1 MRWIARF
8 FLMIALVFLALDIT
22 DSGDKATPTTGEPA
36 VNGPATGGAAADGT
50 ATDGAATGGT
60 ATDGAATGGTAAT
73 SPPPPPTVSGVLL
86 RPLGERWFDIHAES
100 YQQVSPA
107 VSRHVSPW
115 LDDNIVQP
123 LMLYPGFLIFFFL
136 SLVFG
141 FFSWLIA
148 RATRDDD
155 W

>member
-8 FLMIALVFLALDIT
+8 FLMIALVFLALDLT
-22 DSGDKATPTTGEPA
+22 DSGDAEAPNAGAPA
-36 VNGPATGGAAADGT
+36 VNGTVTDGTSADGTTTDGTTTDGT
-50 ATDGAATGGT
+50 ATDGTAAAT
-60 ATDGAATGGTAAT
+60 
-73 SPPPPPTVSGVLL
+73 PPPPPVVKGGVML
-86 RPLGERWFDIHAES
+86 RPLGERWFEIHAES

-107 VSRHVSPW
+107 ISRHVSPW

-136 SLVFG
+136 SLLFG

-148 RATRDDD
+148 RATRDD